1 MPLKWRSI
9 INIAS
14 AATISGEAMSWIA
27 QIAVPAQEKIG
38 ARRQAIPGA
47 RMLRTVASMLIAK
60 QVKPTAHSPTPTIQA
75 ATPWVGEEVAVDSG
89 GSASVP
95 ADGGRYRQLP

>member
-9 INIAS
+9 INITS
-14 AATISGEAMSWIA
+14 AATISGDAMSWIQ

-60 QVKPTAHSPTPTIQA
+60 QVNPIAHRPTPTIQA
-75 ATPWVGEEVAVDSG
+75 STPWVGEYVVVESG
-89 GSASVP
+89 GSDSVP
-95 ADGGRYRQLP
+95 ALAGRDRKLG